1 MTEQEPTN
9 TELLAAAA
17 AVALTGRR
25 LIDNTDRT
33 SFRDVGET
41 LDALHEHLAVAGGSL
56 LFLARRL
63 GCESEVERML
73 KEGQDRITAFRASTG
88 IRGRA

>member
-1 MTEQEPTN
+1 MN
-9 TELLAAAA
+9 RELTTPELIASAASI
-17 AVALTGRR
+17 ALTGRR

-41 LDALHEHLAVAGGSL
+41 LDALHEHLGVAGGAL

-63 GCESEVERML
+63 DCEAEVERML
-73 KEGQDRITAFRASTG
+73 KAGQDRVTAFRACMG
-88 IRGRA
+88 MEGKA